1 MRYSLAINRVNYK
14 VIQSPFIFILVSF
27 LLAFQSVSA
36 QSVYQLNK
44 PETADDGWNTAFI
57 GDVIQ
62 DTIPLFKVMEQLAK
76 GESRLHSILLLKNN
90 QLLLEEYYQEYDLN
104 KVHDLRSSSKSI
116 RSLLMGIAVDQGLVT
131 SIDDPIYKYLPDL
144 RPQKNQDE
152 RKGAITIRHLLTMST
167 GLECN
172 DLDPKSKGQEDRV
185 YKKKDWLQYTIDLP
199 IANDPGEVSAYCSMG
214 AILVAEIIS
223 VTSGM
228 SIQEFAQK
236 NLFSPLGIRQV
247 QWGHTNQKEV
257 IDSGKRL
264 YMRPRDMAK
273 LGQLVL
279 QQGQWKGKQIVS
291 KAWIE
296 EATTPKTK
304 ITGIDYGYLWWNLPF
319 QYQGKAIQCKLATG
333 NGGQYIMVFPELE
346 LVAVFTGGAYN
357 SQDDKL
363 PFALM
368 NRVILPSF
376 SMN

>member
-1 MRYSLAINRVNYK
+1 MNRRLTLLCFLT
-14 VIQSPFIFILVSF
+14 VISF
-27 LLAFQSVSA
+27 LLRA
-36 QSVYQLNK
+36 QTEEPKTSWEKGPL
-44 PETADDGWNTAFI
+44 ETHF
-57 GDVIQ
+57 GDS
-62 DTIPLFKVMEQLAK
+62 IPITKMLEAVGS
-76 GESRLHSILLLKNN
+76 GETKIHSILLLKNN

-116 RSLLMGIAVDQGLVT
+116 RSLLMGIAVDQGLVRN
-131 SIDDPIYKYLPDL
+131 IDDPVYKYLPNL

-172 DLDPKSKGQEDRV
+172 DWDPKSKGQEDRV

-199 IANDPGEVSAYCSMG
+199 MANDPGEVSAYCSMG

-236 NLFSPLGIRQV
+236 NLFDPLGIKQV

-279 QQGQWKGKQIVS
+279 QQGQWEGKQIVS
-291 KAWIE
+291 KVWIE

-319 QYQGKAIQCKLATG
+319 QYQGRAIQCKLATG
-333 NGGQYIMVFPELE
+333 NGGQYIMVFPDLE

-368 NRVILPSF
+368 NRVILPSLKD
-376 SMN
+376 

>member
-1 MRYSLAINRVNYK
+1 MNRRHVLLCL
-14 VIQSPFIFILVSF
+14 FTALSF
-27 LLAFQSVSA
+27 LLRA
-36 QSVYQLNK
+36 QTEESKAGWEKVPLGVHFSDSIPIIKLIEALQRE
-44 PETADDGWNTAFI
+44 ETQI
-57 GDVIQ
+57 
-62 DTIPLFKVMEQLAK
+62 
-76 GESRLHSILLLKNN
+76 HSMLLLKNN

-104 KVHDLRSSSKSI
+104 KVHDLRSTSKSI
-116 RSLLMGIAVDQGLVT
+116 RSLLMGIAVDQGLVK
-131 SIDDPIYKYLPDL
+131 SIDDPVYKYLPDL

-172 DLDPKSKGQEDRV
+172 DWDPKSKGQEDRV

-199 IANDPGEVSAYCSMG
+199 MVNDPGEVSAYCSMG

-228 SIQEFAQK
+228 PIQEFAQK
-236 NLFSPLGIRQV
+236 NLFDPLGISQV

-257 IDSGKRL
+257 INSGKRL

-279 QQGQWKGKQIVS
+279 QQGQWNGKQIVS

-296 EATTPKTK
+296 DATTPKTK
-304 ITGIDYGYLWWNLPF
+304 ITGIDYGFLWWNLPF
-319 QYQGKAIQCKLATG
+319 QYQGRAIMSKLATG
-333 NGGQYIMVFPELE
+333 NGGQYIIVFPELE
-346 LVAVFTGGAYN
+346 LIAVFTGGAYN

-368 NRVILPSF
+368 NRVILPSLR
-376 SMN
+376 MK

>member
-1 MRYSLAINRVNYK
+1 
-14 VIQSPFIFILVSF
+14 
-27 LLAFQSVSA
+27 
-36 QSVYQLNK
+36 
-44 PETADDGWNTAFI
+44 
-57 GDVIQ
+57 
-62 DTIPLFKVMEQLAK
+62 
-76 GESRLHSILLLKNN
+76 
-90 QLLLEEYYQEYDLN
+90 
-104 KVHDLRSSSKSI
+104 
-116 RSLLMGIAVDQGLVT
+116 
-131 SIDDPIYKYLPDL
+131 
-144 RPQKNQDE
+144 
-152 RKGAITIRHLLTMST
+152 
-167 GLECN
+167 
-172 DLDPKSKGQEDRV
+172 
-185 YKKKDWLQYTIDLP
+185 
-199 IANDPGEVSAYCSMG
+199 
-214 AILVAEIIS
+214 
-223 VTSGM
+223 
-228 SIQEFAQK
+228 
-236 NLFSPLGIRQV
+236 
-247 QWGHTNQKEV
+247 
-257 IDSGKRL
+257 
-264 YMRPRDMAK
+264 MRPRDMAK